1 MDWICKTFWMFSY
14 HFNRTNI
21 YIYMTV
27 NMACQNINVKNI
39 SHYWGPSWPWSHGSW
54 VYNYLCNQCLSPLM
68 LWVQISIRARCTILC
83 DKVCQWLAMGRWFS
97 PGPLVSCTNKTE
109 TLLKMALNTIKLT
122 NNISI
127 LDRIVVHLV
136 GDPVDQHH

>member
-1 MDWICKTFWMFSY
+1 MDWICKTLWMFSY

-27 NMACQNINVKNI
+27 NMACQKINVKNI
-39 SHYWGPSWPWSHGSW
+39 YHYWGPSWPWSHGSW

-68 LWVQISIRARCTILC
+68 LWIQISIRARCTILC

-109 TLLKMALNTIKLT
+109 TLLKMALNTIKQT